1 MYKAKELFRDAGF
14 NILQD
19 KPDFLVVL
27 KDDIGIYISKSTPL
41 CTDNIDCFYRVT
53 LTFLGITDNSVKY
66 NSEEEM
72 LKRVKEI
79 IKDLEN

>member
-27 KDDIGIYISKSTPL
+27 KDDIGIYVSKSTPL